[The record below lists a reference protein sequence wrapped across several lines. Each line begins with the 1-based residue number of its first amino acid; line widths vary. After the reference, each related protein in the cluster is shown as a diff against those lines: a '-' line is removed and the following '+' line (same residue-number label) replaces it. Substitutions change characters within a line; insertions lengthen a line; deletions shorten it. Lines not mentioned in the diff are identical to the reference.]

1 MCVMWMGGN
10 VFVLVINCLYICNS
24 YRQQKILENMGRID
38 EQACDVNII
47 NPIGNS
53 SNVEIIHVQCGG
65 NILEKIELHLVVIDV
80 QVWNGHHI
88 IRPQFVG
95 FYLLSTTCWPWES
108 TNDVVY
114 HMQVSTSLW

>member
-1 MCVMWMGGN
+1 MGGN

-80 QVWNGHHI
+80 QV
-88 IRPQFVG
+88 
-95 FYLLSTTCWPWES
+95 
-108 TNDVVY
+108 
-114 HMQVSTSLW
+114 